1 MIPQLEQPIEY
12 LQAELG
18 YSPKSAMVLLAEY
31 FKQRANGATP
41 NEAEAIF
48 FDYIES
54 KATQS
59 ETIFREVRLFHKR
72 LCSKGFR
79 PEQVADVVD
88 AFYNKE

>member
-12 LQAELG
+12 LQEELG
-18 YSPKSAMVLLAEY
+18 YSPKSAMLLLAEY

-41 NEAEAIF
+41 NEAETLF

-54 KATQS
+54 RSSQA
-59 ETIFREVRLFHKR
+59 ETIYREVRLFHKR
-72 LCSKGFR
+72 LCNKGFP

-88 AFYNKE
+88 AFYNKD